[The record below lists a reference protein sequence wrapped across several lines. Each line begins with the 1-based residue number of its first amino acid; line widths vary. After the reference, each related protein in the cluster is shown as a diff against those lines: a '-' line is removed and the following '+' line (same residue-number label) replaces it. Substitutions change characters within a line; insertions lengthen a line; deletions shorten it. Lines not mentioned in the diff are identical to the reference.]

1 MRFVELRPAP
11 DRGSFRLHPRITW
24 LRGLD
29 PAARVAIVGL
39 VHDVALGEM
48 PDWTGIVEMDGG
60 NVSLTEAIPRLGETA
75 DSALIIDAAS
85 LPEPGEGPTAPS
97 EQRTGL
103 DEAQQKLDELDSR
116 ITEIAEEL
124 AASGNVRS
132 QMVAHLRSSK
142 GQVDPEASTRLDQ
155 ADGQLVR
162 SSRRADRPDPW
173 TGMKDI
179 PARIEELTATITE
192 LDETL
197 AGLPTGDRPALAAA
211 AATARSAIARGS
223 GATAPSPEAAALAQ
237 AWISLHQRLLG
248 LESRMEAA
256 GGGTELVAAR
266 LDDARRAA
274 RAAED
279 AAVPRKVTEAEV
291 AELEVLHE
299 TMIDAEGR
307 VGRGVRRATTRAAF
321 DAAEKA
327 LQDALE
333 PLGYP
338 TWAAFRMGNGMAA
351 VPPEALI
358 EYEVAQHE
366 LEAAELEWAELMAR
380 LERDTELQDVLT
392 AIEKAQE
399 HAVSLLGEDP
409 LAGGDD
415 ASPDLLTEALQAF
428 VVDADSVGVDRDAGM
443 RHLQV
448 AMAEAGVVGHEALTS
463 DQAVVALAESWLG
476 VLVAADD
483 LAVRILRDR
492 ERAAEEL
499 DALESL
505 GDGSRVDRLD
515 GERAAVREAEKD
527 VAASRAALGEV
538 VQARLQLHVLAATE
552 LNLAEEHDDRLVQR
566 ESAQVLVDLAR
577 RRLQGRASADAVA
590 ALADRVPRGVAGP
603 IPVVVVMG
611 DAPASTL
618 DRLAVLPDDVQILV
632 IGDGHGADEW
642 IAEVG
647 SDVAS
652 VVEVGTLV

>member
-29 PAARVAIVGL
+29 PAARVTIVGM
-39 VHDVALGEM
+39 VHDVALGEI
-48 PDWTGIVEMDGG
+48 PDWTGIAEVDGA
-60 NVSLTEAIPRLGETA
+60 EAPLAELVARLGETA

-85 LPEPGEGPTAPS
+85 LPEPGEAPIAPS
-97 EQRTGL
+97 AQRSDL
-103 DEAQQKLDELDSR
+103 DAAQQKLDELDTR
-116 ITEIAEEL
+116 IRDIAEEL

-142 GQVDPEASTRLDQ
+142 GQVDPDASTRLDR

-162 SSRRADRPDPW
+162 TARRADRPDPW
-173 TGMKDI
+173 TGMQDV
-179 PARIEELTATITE
+179 PTRIEELGATIVE
-192 LDETL
+192 LDEML
-197 AGLPTGDRPALAAA
+197 EGLPTGDRPALAAA
-211 AATARSAIARGS
+211 AATARSAIVRGS

-237 AWISLHQRLLG
+237 AWISLHQRLRG

-256 GGGTELVAAR
+256 GGGTEVVAAR
-266 LDDARRAA
+266 LDEARRAA

-279 AAVPRKVTEAEV
+279 AAVPRKVTEDEV

-299 TMIDAEGR
+299 AMIDAEGR
-307 VGRGVRRATTRAAF
+307 VGKGVRRTASRAAF
-321 DAAEKA
+321 DIAEKE

-351 VPPEALI
+351 VSTEALV
-358 EYEVAQHE
+358 EYDVAQKE
-366 LEAAELEWAELMAR
+366 LEDAELEWAQLMAR
-380 LERDTELQDVLT
+380 LERDTDLQDVLT
-392 AIEKAQE
+392 AIDKAHE
-399 HAVSLLGEDP
+399 HAVTLLGEDP
-409 LAGGDD
+409 LAGVTD
-415 ASPDLLTEALQAF
+415 ASPDLVTEALQAF

-443 RHLQV
+443 RHLRV
-448 AMAEAGVVGHEALTS
+448 AMADAGVVGHEELTS
-463 DQAVVALAESWLG
+463 DQAVVALADSWLG

-483 LAVRILRDR
+483 LAVRNLRDR
-492 ERAAEEL
+492 ERAADEL

-505 GDGSRVDRLD
+505 GDGTRVDRLD
-515 GERAAVREAEKD
+515 GERAAVREAEHA
-527 VAASRAALGEV
+527 VATTRAALDEV
-538 VQARLQLHVLAATE
+538 VKARLQLHMLAATE
-552 LNLAEEHDDRLVQR
+552 LNLAEEHDDRLLQR
-566 ESAQVLVDLAR
+566 ESAQVLVDLAQ

-590 ALADRVPRGVAGP
+590 ALADRVPRGDGGP

-618 DRLAVLPDDVQILV
+618 DRLAALPDDVQILV
-632 IGDGHGADEW
+632 IGDGKGADEW
-642 IAEVG
+642 LDRVG

-652 VVEVGTLV
+652 MVDVGTLV